1 MTEREKDCLHEAG
14 HCVVAHAVGKR
25 VTRVHVVHTEAV
37 DVVGRAVLVGGA
49 VEYTDSRTPM
59 RLQGEAAVRRFAL
72 TCWAGVVIANDLG
85 VGDDAAEDWAGMAR
99 PAVFLGLTDVDPAQL
114 TDDTSEVHV
123 SVPTDF
129 QNELDAQCRHILDE
143 RRDEWERLARVLDKR
158 SVLSGTEVHRLLSE
172 DGFGICA

>member
-49 VEYTDSRTPM
+49 VEYTDSRTLIGFRAR
-59 RLQGEAAVRRFAL
+59 RLRRFAL

-85 VGDDAAEDWAGMAR
+85 VGDDAAEDWAGVAR
-99 PAVFLGLTDVDPAQL
+99 AAVSLGLTDVDPAQFN
-114 TDDTSEVHV
+114 DDTSEVHV

-129 QNELDAQCRHILDE
+129 QDELDAQCRHILDE
-143 RRDEWERLARVLDKR
+143 RRDEWEKLARVLDKR
-158 SVLSGTEVHRLLSE
+158 SVLERH
-172 DGFGICA
+172 